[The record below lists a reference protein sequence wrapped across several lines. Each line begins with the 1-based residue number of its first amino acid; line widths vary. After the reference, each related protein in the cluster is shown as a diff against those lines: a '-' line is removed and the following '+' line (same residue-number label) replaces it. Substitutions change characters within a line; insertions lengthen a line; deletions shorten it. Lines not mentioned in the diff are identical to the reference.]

1 MSEKWPIDKIKVG
14 ERFRKDLG
22 NIEELAANIK
32 EEGLYHPIVITSSGD
47 LVIGRRRLK
56 AYELL
61 GEKEIP
67 VNVLDLDSPIKS
79 EYTENVMRK
88 DFTPSEKVAIWQAL
102 ESRQGQLRSDSEQ
115 TYVKPIQQAAKM
127 TGIGTDT
134 LSKAKQVVEAA
145 EENPIEFV
153 PIQEEM
159 DKTGNV
165 NAAYQQVIAK
175 KEPNKAKS
183 KKERITIEFPPDL
196 IKYVDQYAKETGSKR
211 DNVIHTAVREWLDS
225 KRQALEEQ
233 TEARDPPS
241 DF

>member
-145 EENPIEFV
+145 EENPIEF
-153 PIQEEM
+153 
-159 DKTGNV
+159 
-165 NAAYQQVIAK
+165 
-175 KEPNKAKS
+175 
-183 KKERITIEFPPDL
+183 DL
-196 IKYVDQYAKETGSKR
+196 YLSFLLLAVLALHKFVLNQNEVD
-211 DNVIHTAVREWLDS
+211 
-225 KRQALEEQ
+225 
-233 TEARDPPS
+233 
-241 DF
+241 